1 MNLNEAKSWLLIYRP
16 GTADA
21 DDPQVAAALALARTD
36 PELSDWFAAQS
47 AAQAAVR
54 AKFQE
59 ITPPAGLREQ
69 IVSEQAAGGKSV
81 AARRAL
87 LLAVAAI
94 VLWGLLAIWWVP
106 RPAPPPADN
115 PLAFYQSHMVRLA
128 LSGYAM
134 DVMTND
140 AVPVRAFLAQ
150 HQAPADF
157 ALPAPLEHAALIGCA
172 VRNWQGAK
180 VSLVCFRTGRP
191 LPLGAQSDLWLFVV
205 DRSAVQNAPGASIPR
220 VAKVN
225 RLITATWTDG
235 NKLYFLGLDGP
246 ESELRQY
253 L

>member
-1 MNLNEAKSWLLIYRP
+1 VNLNEAKTWLLIYRP
-16 GTADA
+16 GTAD
-21 DDPQVAAALALARTD
+21 DSDPQVAAALALARTN
-36 PELSDWFAAQS
+36 PELGDWFAAQS

-69 IVSEQAAGGKSV
+69 IVSEYAASRKSV

-87 LLAVAAI
+87 WLAVAAL

-106 RPAPPPADN
+106 RPARPPADN
-115 PLAFYQSHMVRLA
+115 PLAFYQSRMVRVA
-128 LSGYAM
+128 LGGYAM
-134 DVMTND
+134 DLTTND
-140 AVPVRAFLAQ
+140 PVSVRAFLGQ
-150 HQAPADF
+150 HHAPADF
-157 ALPAPLEHAALIGCA
+157 ALPAPLEQAAVIGCA
-172 VRNWQGAK
+172 VRDWQGAK

-191 LPLGAQSDLWLFVV
+191 LPRGAQSDLWLFVV
-205 DRSAVQNAPGASIPR
+205 DRGAIKNAPGTSSPQ

-235 NKLYFLGLDGP
+235 SKLYFLGLDGA
-246 ESELRQY
+246 EAELRQY